1 MSQSSTGDADACSSG
16 MDYDQN
22 TAENQ
27 EQEEYPLV
35 KPAFVNPLTEKRR
48 LKRQEFSRHA
58 IETAI
63 NNGWRPKDNYYIDP
77 TFSAAEH
84 LNNLFK
90 TNIYTKANCTM
101 IRYKK
106 AITLPIRLRELLAR
120 VDGYEKMDIIGR
132 RLTNFRD
139 AIEYWAKITLP
150 RLTPEEQERILELR
164 HTNIKKLDE
173 DIDGDHIAEPARKRL
188 EASKHKILDADSDD
202 GDGGK
207 DTESK
212 EVQKVEGNTPFGTP
226 GLVTPVVL
234 VLTSS
239 AYRICDMGSVMKDF
253 GGVSLFFARHQPLP
267 AMVNQIRRGSLL
279 YDSCRV
285 AIGSPGRILKLIESN
300 CFNLHLLTTVI
311 LDVGYIDKKN
321 RTPFEYDDIRADLLT
336 LYENHIVHCKNVH
349 FLLL

>member
-1 MSQSSTGDADACSSG
+1 MSHQSTGDSDTETSEL
-16 MDYDQN
+16 DYDQDI
-22 TAENQ
+22 AEKSDKG
-27 EQEEYPLV
+27 EYPLV
-35 KPAFVNPLTEKRR
+35 KPTFVNPLTEKRR
-48 LKRQEFSRHA
+48 LKRQEFSQQA

-84 LNNLFK
+84 LNRLFK
-90 TNIYTKANCTM
+90 TKIYTKANCTM

-120 VDGYEKMDIIGR
+120 VDGYEKMDILGR

-150 RLTPEEQERILELR
+150 RLTVEEQERILELR

-173 DIDGDHIAEPARKRL
+173 DVDGSHIVEPARKWL
-188 EASKHKILDADSDD
+188 DASKHKILDADSEDSNKND
-202 GDGGK
+202 
-207 DTESK
+207 ELK
-212 EVQKVEGNTPFGTP
+212 EAQKIEGSTTFGTP
-226 GLVTPVVL
+226 GLVTPIVL

-253 GGVSLFFARHQPLP
+253 GGISLFFARHQPLP

-336 LYENHIVHCKNVH
+336 LYEKYIVHCKNVH

>member
-1 MSQSSTGDADACSSG
+1 
-16 MDYDQN
+16 
-22 TAENQ
+22 
-27 EQEEYPLV
+27 
-35 KPAFVNPLTEKRR
+35 
-48 LKRQEFSRHA
+48 
-58 IETAI
+58 
-63 NNGWRPKDNYYIDP
+63 
-77 TFSAAEH
+77 
-84 LNNLFK
+84 
-90 TNIYTKANCTM
+90 M

-106 AITLPIRLRELLAR
+106 AITLPIRLRELRAR

-150 RLTPEEQERILELR
+150 RLTTEEQERILELR
-164 HTNIKKLDE
+164 HTNIKKLEE
-173 DIDGDHIAEPARKRL
+173 DVDGAHIAEPARKWL
-188 EASKHKILDADSDD
+188 EASKHKVLDADSDNENTA
-202 GDGGK
+202 K
-207 DTESK
+207 DAESK
-212 EVQKVEGNTPFGTP
+212 EGQKGETSTTFGTP

-253 GGVSLFFARHQPLP
+253 GGISLFFARHQPLP